1 LEQGADDYL
10 IKPFSA
16 KELIARIRVN
26 IKLSYLRQQLL
37 LQQKHHSETKQL
49 LYSISSKIR
58 SGLDIQET
66 LSTAVQE
73 THNILPC
80 DRFFIVAVEN
90 EDSRIMAFSSTD
102 QNEPN
107 LQGKLV
113 YFPIEELKDNQTEN
127 SDQNNLETSDDVK
140 EIEVIIFLNYY
151 LLAVQN
157 LVSIIALPIKINSK
171 IWGWVVANRPPNKT
185 WLDSEKSFL
194 QQISNQISLAITHSI
209 LLEEKLK
216 KEAQMEA
223 VKAANEAKS
232 QILANTSH
240 GLYGLYIFII

>member
-1 LEQGADDYL
+1 M
-10 IKPFSA
+10 F
-16 KELIARIRVN
+16 
-26 IKLSYLRQQLL
+26 
-37 LQQKHHSETKQL
+37 
-49 LYSISSKIR
+49 SISR
-58 SGLDIQET
+58 SGLNIQET

-73 THNILPC
+73 IHHVLPC

-102 QNEPN
+102 QSEPN

-113 YFPIEELKDNQTEN
+113 YFPIKENNQTEN
-127 SDQNNLETSDDVK
+127 LNQNSLEVVNETL
-140 EIEVIIFLNYY
+140 EVVIFPNYY

-157 LVSIIALPIKINSK
+157 LVSLIALPIKIDSK
-171 IWGWVVANRPPNKT
+171 TWGWVVANRPPNNT

-194 QQISNQISLAITHSI
+194 QQMSNQIGLAINHSI

-223 VKAANEAKS
+223 MEAANEAKS

-240 GLYGLYIFII
+240 GLCCLCLFIV